1 MLENIM
7 DLVKGYVKDAVNGNA
22 DIPEDKKD
30 LTVET
35 AISALGGGIKD
46 NLSGLFNTE
55 SGNNTTLANLQNT
68 ISSALVSKVGLNS
81 NVSNL
86 IASKLVPM
94 VINTISGKVDD
105 SNGSGFNLDSVI
117 KAFSAENLTEK
128 SGLFGALSNQQGK

>member
-7 DLVKGYVKDAVNGNA
+7 DLVKGYAKDAVNGNA

-55 SGNNTTLANLQNT
+55 SGDNTTLANLQNT

>member
-7 DLVKGYVKDAVNGNA
+7 DLVKGYAKDVVNGNA

-55 SGNNTTLANLQNT
+55 SGDNTTLANLQNT

>member
-7 DLVKGYVKDAVNGNA
+7 DLVKGYAKDAVNGNA

-55 SGNNTTLANLQNT
+55 SGDNTTLVNLQNT

>member
-7 DLVKGYVKDAVNGNA
+7 DLVKGYAKDAVNGNA

-55 SGNNTTLANLQNT
+55 SGDNTTLTNLQNT